1 MTLFEDGPIRLPM
14 AEADVVFY
22 PRFFEP
28 EKAEELFRRLQSEI
42 PWRQV
47 SIKLYGKTIPVPRLT
62 AWHGD
67 PGVSYTYSKLTLNAE
82 PWTPALLEIRDR
94 LKELDATD
102 FNGVLLNSYRN
113 GNDGMS
119 WHSDDEPEL
128 GPNPVI
134 ASVNFGGV
142 RRFQFRHRLRRNET
156 AAIDLTPGSCLMMRG
171 ETQTF
176 WLHQIPKTKK
186 SCEPR
191 INLTFRHIFAE
202 KQGS

>member
-1 MTLFEDGPIRLPM
+1 MTSLFDDPVIRLPM
-14 AEADVVFY
+14 ADADVVLY

-28 EKAEELFRRLQSEI
+28 AEAEDLFRRLQSEI

-47 SIKLYGKTIPVPRLT
+47 SIKLYGKMIPVPRLT

-67 PGVSYTYSKLTLNAE
+67 PGVAYTYSRLTLHAE
-82 PWTPALLEIRDR
+82 PWTPALLQIRER
-94 LKELDATD
+94 LATLDETA
-102 FNGVLLNSYRN
+102 FNGVLLNSYRD
-113 GNDGMS
+113 GNDSMS

-142 RRFQFRHRLRRNET
+142 RRFQFRHRFRPEEK

-171 ETQTF
+171 ETQTN
-176 WLHQIPKTKK
+176 WQHQIPKSKK
-186 SCEPR
+186 PCEPR
-191 INLTFRHIFAE
+191 INLTIRHIFAE
-202 KQGS
+202 K